1 MLSAPRG
8 TSPMKQTSRSLF
20 PLLPLIL
27 LAACRSAE
35 TRPEVDLSRP
45 SRTFGF
51 VYKAAVSELP
61 EGAREVRTWVPI
73 PVDTLDQTID
83 NVRVTGLAGNT
94 SFEIPAAEL
103 EQGDVDGSK
112 GDVRWNVN
120 DLRSGTG
127 RTLCVT
133 TSGPVEVELTFDV
146 TRFETQGGG
155 KASKQQLA
163 EDLAPDALIPLDG
176 KVAKMAQELPS
187 EKDALDTGHE
197 LYTHVLDRMKY
208 DKPDGQPWGR
218 GDAEWACDSR
228 YGNCTD
234 FHSYFMGL
242 ARTKGIPARFEI
254 GFSVPGG
261 DEAEKELTGYH
272 CWAFF
277 WSGERW
283 VPVDISEADKHPEK
297 ADYFFGT
304 LDYDRVTMTEGRDLV
319 LDPAPAAGTVN
330 FLVHPYVE
338 VDGKPWAKVTKTFKR
353 LRR

>member
-1 MLSAPRG
+1 MTTR
-8 TSPMKQTSRSLF
+8 TSL
-20 PLLPLIL
+20 PLLL
-27 LAACRSAE
+27 LLLPAACRAAE
-35 TRPEVDLSRP
+35 TRPEIDRSRP

-51 VYKAAVSELP
+51 VYQAAVEELP

-83 NVRVTGLAGNT
+83 NVRVTGLSGNT
-94 SFEIPAAEL
+94 AFELPPALL
-103 EQGDVDGSK
+103 EQVEADGEK
-112 GDVRWNVN
+112 GGVRWSVH

-127 RTLCVT
+127 RTLCLT
-133 TSGPVEVELTFDV
+133 TAGPVELQLTFDV
-146 TRFETQGGG
+146 TRYETEGGG
-155 KASKQQLA
+155 KPSKAELADALAS
-163 EDLAPDALIPLDG
+163 DTLIPLDG
-176 KVAKMAQELPS
+176 KVSKTALELPS
-187 EKDALDTGHE
+187 EQDPLGTGHD
-197 LYTHVLDRMKY
+197 LYVHVLERMKY

-261 DEAEKELTGYH
+261 DEAEKEVSGYH

-277 WSGERW
+277 WSGDRW

-304 LDYDRVTMTEGRDLV
+304 LDYDRVTMTEGRDLE
-319 LDPAPAAGTVN
+319 LEPAPAAGRLN

-338 VDGKPWAKVTKTFKR
+338 VDGKPWAKVTKSFKR